1 MWLVLQRK
9 ILTRDNL
16 CKRGW
21 LGDVNCVFCSHS
33 ESINH
38 LFLFFH
44 IIFYF
49 WASFND
55 YNHRGIQLPLHS
67 VSIMWETA
75 CSLSASDRTYCLSFI
90 LVTFMSLLEF

>member
-1 MWLVLQRK
+1 MLIVFSV
-9 ILTRDNL
+9 LTRNRL
-16 CKRGW
+16 IIC
-21 LGDVNCVFCSHS
+21 FYF
-33 ESINH
+33 SI
-38 LFLFFH
+38 LF
-44 IIFYF
+44 FYF